1 MDKQKE
7 DSKPFDVRLFWERF
21 WYLLKP
27 SHRQIKRLIVLIVVV
42 ELTRMI
48 GPYLLKLIID
58 AITHL
63 QPGIFSWI
71 IILIIAMFVSNQS
84 VAFLNFFA
92 DKKIFAILGDV
103 IVYLSRNAHRNM
115 VFLDLSYHEKENTGN
130 KITKIQRGVDK
141 IEGLVGSLFWE
152 VVPTLF
158 QAVFSTI
165 VLFVINWRFG
175 MLFLIFI
182 PLFIAL
188 TFRLNKDVFE
198 PRRKRYTLEEE
209 ASGMM
214 TQSIININTVKSFVQ
229 EESENSRFK
238 QRVNAMREMLLFEF
252 GKVRRY
258 NLGRFFIIDFGR
270 VTLLLTGVYLV
281 QQGNI
286 TVGSLVFVY
295 TISEKSLLSLFRISR
310 LYDQIMQSSEAV
322 NRLHDLSRALPDI
335 INPENGVKPNSI
347 EGLIEFRDMSFQ
359 YKGSKRMALKNVNVT
374 IPAGSMTALVGP
386 SGGGKTT
393 LARMVYRHYDPTQG
407 QVLLDN
413 VDLKEYDLYA
423 FRRYMAIVPQE
434 VEVFNTSVRD
444 NIGYAKDEASFE
456 EIEAAAKIAN
466 ADEFIT
472 QLSNGYDTLVGERG
486 IKLSGGQRQRLGIA
500 RAILA
505 NPRILIFDEATSS
518 LDSQSERLIQEAM
531 DKISKN
537 RTVIVIAHR
546 LSTIKKADKIIVLEQ
561 GQVVEEGN
569 HLELASAEG
578 GLYQKLLKLQALGE
592 LDEDESL

>member
-1 MDKQKE
+1 MDKQQKPE
-7 DSKPFDVRLFWERF
+7 TKQFDSSLFWGRL
-21 WYLLKP
+21 WQLVAP
-27 SHRQIKRLIVLIVVV
+27 SHKQIRQLVVLIVVV
-42 ELTRMI
+42 EVTRMA
-48 GPYLLKLIID
+48 GPYLLKLVID
-58 AITHL
+58 TITHL
-63 QPGIFSWI
+63 QADSFGWLF
-71 IILIIAMFVSNQS
+71 LLLMAMFASNQA
-84 VAFLNFFA
+84 VALLNFFA

-103 IVYLSRNAHRNM
+103 LVYLSQNAHRNM
-115 VFLDLSYHEKENTGN
+115 VFLDLSYHEKEDTGN

-141 IEGLVGSLFWE
+141 IEGLIGSLFWE

-165 VLFVINWRFG
+165 VLFAIDWRFG
-175 MLFLIFI
+175 VLFLIFV
-182 PLFIAL
+182 PLFVIM
-188 TFRLNKDVFE
+188 TFKLNKNVFE
-198 PRRKRYTLEEE
+198 PRKKRYTLEEE
-209 ASGMM
+209 ASGLM

-229 EESENSRFK
+229 EKPENSRFRK
-238 QRVNAMREMLLFEF
+238 KVNTAREMLLLEF
-252 GKVRRY
+252 SKVRRY
-258 NLGRFFIIDFGR
+258 NLGRFFIIDSGR
-270 VTLLLTGVYLV
+270 ITLLMTGVYLV
-281 QQGNI
+281 WHGSI

-295 TISEKSLLSLFRISR
+295 TISEKALLSLFRISR

-322 NRLHDLSRALPDI
+322 NRLHELSSVKSEI
-335 INPENGVKPNSI
+335 INPKAGVNPKSL

-359 YKGSKRMALKNVNVT
+359 YSGSKRMALKAVSVK

-393 LARMVYRHYDPTQG
+393 LARMVYRHYDPTRG
-407 QVLLDN
+407 EVLLDN
-413 VDLKEYDLYA
+413 VDLKSYDLYA
-423 FRRYMAIVPQE
+423 FRRHMAIVPQE

-444 NIGYAKDEASFE
+444 NIGYAKEDATLE
-456 EIEAAAKIAN
+456 EIQAAAKIAN

-472 QLSNGYDTLVGERG
+472 GLSGGYDTLVGERG

-505 NPRILIFDEATSS
+505 NPKVLIFDEATSS

-546 LSTIKKADKIIVLEQ
+546 LSTIKKADKIIVLEK

-569 HLELASAEG
+569 HRELSSVEG
-578 GLYQKLLKLQALGE
+578 GLYQKLLKLQAMG
-592 LDEDESL
+592 DVD